1 MRTVMVI
8 VLFALTVALD
18 WLPGI
23 KTKPV
28 RESVVYGLMTT
39 VALIVLL
46 LYSVGVNINGPS
58 EAIRGVVKAIFP
70 VK

>member
-1 MRTVMVI
+1 MRTVIVI
-8 VLFALTVALD
+8 VLFALTVVLD

-28 RESVVYGLMTT
+28 RESVVYGLMTS

>member
-28 RESVVYGLMTT
+28 RESVVYGLMTS
-39 VALIVLL
+39 VALIVLF
-46 LYSVGVNINGPS
+46 LYSIGVNINGPTGVIRS
-58 EAIRGVVKAIFP
+58 VVEAIIP

>member
-1 MRTVMVI
+1 MLTVIVI

-23 KTKPV
+23 KTKPI
-28 RESVVYGLMTT
+28 RESVVYGLITAA
-39 VALIVLL
+39 ALAVLF
-46 LYSVGVNINGPS
+46 LYSIDVNIDGPS
-58 EAIRGVVKAIFP
+58 EAIRSVVEAIFP